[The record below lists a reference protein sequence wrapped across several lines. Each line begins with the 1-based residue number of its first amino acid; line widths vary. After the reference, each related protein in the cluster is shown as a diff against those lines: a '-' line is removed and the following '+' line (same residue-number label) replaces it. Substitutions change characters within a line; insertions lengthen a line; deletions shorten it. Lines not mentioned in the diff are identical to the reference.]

1 MLCAIALN
9 CASAELLSLSLFWKE
24 VTKRKVL
31 SRSPTAGL
39 GGAGPGCDGVQRW
52 GRATL
57 GAGGRAGAGMW
68 HVDLSRITQ
77 TSPGAVWWLR
87 CYL

>member
-39 GGAGPGCDGVQRW
+39 GGAGPGCDGVQR
-52 GRATL
+52 
-57 GAGGRAGAGMW
+57 
-68 HVDLSRITQ
+68 
-77 TSPGAVWWLR
+77 
-87 CYL
+87 